1 MPKAR
6 VERRTEGTSRAP
18 YRRHESSAVPK
29 ARVER
34 RTEGTSRAPYRRH
47 ESSAVPKARVE
58 RRRAHEFS
66 KGSRAC
72 SPGKFLNLESLKCHF
87 PDFRERFNRI
97 LMVRKRH
104 CNISEASM
112 ANVFALQPEPGGPHL
127 AHWGWGPRVCPVRT
141 HSSYATDFRW
151 YAKEKM
157 MSEVQ

>member
-1 MPKAR
+1 MTKFGSSYRLSYSSGVTLYQGAPGSKFSKAPL
-6 VERRTEGTSRAP
+6 VEM
-18 YRRHESSAVPK
+18 PK

-104 CNISEASM
+104 CNISELRPPWPMFLLYSLSLGAPIWPIGVG
-112 ANVFALQPEPGGPHL
+112 APGFARSEPIVVTPL
-127 AHWGWGPRVCPVRT
+127 L
-141 HSSYATDFRW
+141 
-151 YAKEKM
+151 
-157 MSEVQ
+157 